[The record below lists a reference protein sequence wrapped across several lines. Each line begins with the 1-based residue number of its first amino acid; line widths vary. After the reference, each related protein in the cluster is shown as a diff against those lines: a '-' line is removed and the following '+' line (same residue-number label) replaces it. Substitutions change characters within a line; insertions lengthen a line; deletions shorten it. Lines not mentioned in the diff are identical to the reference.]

1 MSNGVSID
9 PEAIENL
16 RALSPDDGDVFL
28 KDIIGIFLEDTPAR
42 IAELRQARDD
52 GDNARFT
59 RAAHSIKGSSSNLG
73 AIALR
78 DLSAHLEQKSR
89 QTGLLGLE
97 SGVDDLE
104 AAYLTAK
111 ATLEKIVASSPS

>member
-28 KDIIGIFLEDTPAR
+28 KDIVGIFIEDTPAR
-42 IAELRQARDD
+42 IAELRQALAD
-52 GDNARFT
+52 GDAVGFT

-78 DLSAHLEQKSR
+78 DIAAELEHKSR
-89 QTGLLGLE
+89 LGGLG
-97 SGVDDLE
+97 DLE
-104 AAYLTAK
+104 PLIQDLETAYLTAK
-111 ATLEKIVASSPS
+111 ETLEKIVSSSPN

>member
-28 KDIIGIFLEDTPAR
+28 KDIIGIFIEDTPAR
-42 IAELRQARDD
+42 IAELREALADAD
-52 GDNARFT
+52 AIRFT

-78 DLSAHLEQKSR
+78 DIAADLEHRSR
-89 QTGLLGLE
+89 QSGLGELGPLIQ
-97 SGVDDLE
+97 DLE
-104 AAYLTAK
+104 TTYLAAK
-111 ATLEKIVASSPS
+111 ETLEKIVASSPS